1 MALDPISAFRNTS
14 ITASTGKISGLSAGF
29 ASMLEQATSASNANT
44 NTATTT
50 TSTTAKSN
58 AQQLEDY
65 VNMTPEQRMRAD
77 LLKKLGVTEEELAS
91 MPAEERSGIE
101 AKMTEMVQELAQKAA
116 AEQQAGTRR
125 VDTLA

>member
-14 ITASTGKISGLSAGF
+14 ITASTGKVPDLGAGF
-29 ASMLEQATSASNANT
+29 ASMLEQATSASNT
-44 NTATTT
+44 TAT
-50 TSTTAKSN
+50 STAAKSN
-58 AQQLEDY
+58 SQQLEDY

-91 MPAEERSGIE
+91 MPPEERAGIE
-101 AKMTEMVQELAQKAA
+101 AKMKEMVQELAQKAA

-125 VDTLA
+125 VDTVA